1 MEQEQIILF
10 LYFYLKIGAVF
21 ALINIFL
28 FYYRIFTN
36 KTYYTK
42 RTTPDGLALNK
53 ILTKFEK
60 KFGKKITMRTFCA
73 IETLLRVFNVI
84 TWPKY
89 IHYLLLVLIHR
100 K

>member
-1 MEQEQIILF
+1 MEQEQIIPF
-10 LYFYLKIGAVF
+10 LYFYLKIGAGF

-28 FYYRIFTN
+28 FYFRIYTT
-36 KTYYTK
+36 KTYHTK
-42 RTTPDGLALNK
+42 RTTPDGLALNQM
-53 ILTKFEK
+53 LTKFEK
-60 KFGKKITMRTFCA
+60 RFGKRTTMISFCV

-89 IHYLLLVLIHR
+89 IHYLLLVLINR